1 MSYERVRYLY
11 IFTNDIELRLEDPE
25 DFFLVYGSYHRFN
38 PFLCGEICN
47 KLGVSWCHVVKLNKI
62 VEFENIN
69 INEPL
74 INENLTQCLNVGY
87 EPVTLYGG
95 LISEI

>member
-38 PFLCGEICN
+38 PFLCG
-47 KLGVSWCHVVKLNKI
+47 HVVKLNKI

-87 EPVTLYGG
+87 KPVTLYGG